1 MKIKCRNCSYVNHYH
16 CCEICKSWY
25 YNENKTLK
33 YLICSKCYKESEKI
47 YLDLMNCSE
56 FLNKEKNIEQIKKE
70 FPKLSKK
77 YSSLLIDFDGF

>member
-1 MKIKCRNCSYVNHYH
+1 
-16 CCEICKSWY
+16 
-25 YNENKTLK
+25 
-33 YLICSKCYKESEKI
+33 
-47 YLDLMNCSE
+47 MNCSE